1 MERIKKHFKEHDL
14 FAAHNG
20 IELIEI
26 REGYAMARM
35 PVKPFHQNGAGI
47 VHGAAIFTL
56 GDLAFAA
63 ASNSRGSVAVGI
75 NVSISYMKAAAS
87 GVLCAE
93 AVEEITSNRLGQYTV
108 RITEETGGLIA
119 LMSGMV
125 YRKKEPLVADEES

>member
-1 MERIKKHFKEHDL
+1 M
-14 FAAHNG
+14 
-20 IELIEI
+20 IEI
-26 REGYAMARM
+26 REGYALARM
-35 PVKPFHQNGAGI
+35 PVKPFHLNGAGI

-75 NVSISYMKAAAS
+75 NVSISYMKAAVS
-87 GVLCAE
+87 GELRAE

-119 LMSGMV
+119 VMSGMV
-125 YRKKEPLVADEES
+125 YRKKEPLVPDDES